1 MVNYRRNRVAG
12 GTYFFTVTLRDR
24 RSDLL
29 VREIDALKRAW
40 SNAARRVPHLVL
52 AAVVLPEHL
61 HAVIQLDA
69 STDDYPRLWQDI
81 KKGFTRRVC
90 APGHRSPWQA
100 RYWERT
106 IRDEAQL
113 QACVDYVHINPL
125 KHGWLTAVRDWPH
138 STFHRYARQG
148 LLPEDWAG
156 DESSPDVGFGEPA
169 R

>member
-29 VREIDALKRAW
+29 VREIDALKQAW
-40 SNAARRVPHLVL
+40 RNVARRVPHLVV

-61 HAVIQLDA
+61 HAVIQMDA

-81 KKGFTRRVC
+81 KKGFTRGVF
-90 APGHRSPWQA
+90 ATGQQTPWQA

-106 IRDEAQL
+106 RENRGQSRVSENRKIAENRGQSRVSVLAL
-113 QACVDYVHINPL
+113 CCY
-125 KHGWLTAVRDWPH
+125 
-138 STFHRYARQG
+138 
-148 LLPEDWAG
+148 
-156 DESSPDVGFGEPA
+156 VGFAFSVSAGSASKEGDSFPEG
-169 R
+169 